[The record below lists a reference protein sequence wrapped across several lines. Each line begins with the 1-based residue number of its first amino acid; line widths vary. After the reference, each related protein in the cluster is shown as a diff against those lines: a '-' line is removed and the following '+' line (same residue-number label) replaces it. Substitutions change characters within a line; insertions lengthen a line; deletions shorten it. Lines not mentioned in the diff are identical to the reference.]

1 MFISGLVLDILVK
14 ATLLLLI
21 TLAIDRILN
30 QASAAVKHRLW
41 GMCFVL
47 LLLLPLLSVSAPQW
61 RLAVLPTSWRVAEPV
76 VPAENS
82 PSADEGVLYS
92 VQAAGSSQQ
101 ADIEFDMNRQS
112 GYPTVAEASIAS
124 DKHSEFETLASNP
137 KVAPSASTANTLP
150 DQFEQSRIART
161 MVFLP
166 ICLWMFGGLIASFPL
181 VVGIIR
187 THRIKLQSKQIC
199 DPDSAAFVS
208 ELCRLLGIQRRV
220 SLLECRQSLIPM
232 TWGISKPIVVLPAVW
247 RDWKVDCQR
256 QVLLHELAHVKRFD
270 VLYHLIARVACS
282 IYWFHPLVWIALR
295 RMRTERE
302 MACDDCVVMVGER
315 PSSYAQQLLNI
326 ARDYQAMDLPPAVAM
341 AQRAGLE
348 QRVRA
353 LLDKARSH
361 LPVTPRTGI
370 ALLCV
375 GLAFAFLLAGIRLE
389 AIAEST
395 VNDTEHD
402 VTAQATTTENAKAQG
417 DPQVKVTKLVYE
429 GTVRDPNKNPVA
441 DAKLYFVFAQQGHFP
456 DSNLKPL
463 ATTDATGKFKFEV
476 DPEDYI
482 RLGMDYWKYAAL
494 FAAKEEW
501 GVAWVPSWLFEST
514 GAMQT
519 DLELAAA
526 YVNSLLK
533 FETDKTLELVRDE
546 QPIEGQI
553 IDVDGQPVVG
563 ATLKVKEVSW
573 NASGTL
579 DDWEKAVK
587 HEKAD
592 YYSVR
597 QAVPDQHNGHQ
608 LASVIP
614 PVATDAN
621 GRFIMR
627 GIGNNRIVE
636 LIVSG
641 PTIETVIVKCRT
653 RDGEKVV
660 LPHAFRNR
668 GKSPMQGGHL
678 DEVYYPRKFTY
689 IAAPSIPIVGRVT
702 DVETREPIAD
712 CLVTAGRTFTF
723 TGDFKS
729 HIVAKTDRDGRYRLE
744 GLPLQEGEFYIVP
757 PTSTPYLPWGSSV
770 KFEGNRDSVTRD
782 VALRKAALITGRA
795 IDGRTNKPIAGVVE
809 FLSLAKNSR
818 LEDYKGFAGSGG
830 HQVRTDK
837 DGSYSITAVPGEG
850 VLTFMALDHTK
861 YQRAAAYPKRGTVMS
876 SPSANSG
883 MKQTV
888 PHFLFTADRHW
899 VKDIVVP
906 DEGPLKVD
914 ITLSAGESLAGQ
926 LLGED
931 GKPVSEAI
939 FSGATE
945 HPGWRPVT
953 KDGFKIE
960 GYYPDKPR
968 DLYFFQRSTNT
979 AAYLKLQ
986 GEITEPIQVTLKSAV
1001 TLKGQIVDQE
1011 GAPMSKM
1018 ILTGEAI
1025 PSDNFGDVN
1034 YRLTTDND
1042 GRFEIRGLVP
1052 GQSYSIFG
1060 SRDGYSSNVASD
1072 VLIDEREVI
1081 NLGVI
1086 KLKNGDGNE

>member
-14 ATLLLLI
+14 ATLLLLMAF
-21 TLAIDRILN
+21 AIDRILN

-47 LLLLPLLSVSAPQW
+47 LLLLPLLTLSTPQW

-76 VPAENS
+76 EPTIKSQTPDV
-82 PSADEGVLYS
+82 GVLDTIH
-92 VQAAGSSQQ
+92 AAGSSQHT
-101 ADIEFDMNRQS
+101 DIDFDMSRKS
-112 GYPTVAEASIAS
+112 GFPTVAEALSAS
-124 DKHSEFETLASNP
+124 DNGTAIEAQSSNS
-137 KVAPSASTANTLP
+137 KVAPSASTAHTLP
-150 DQFEQSRIART
+150 DQFEPSRIAKA
-161 MVFLP
+161 MVLLP
-166 ICLWMFGGLIASFPL
+166 ICLWLFGVLIASFPL
-181 VVGIIR
+181 MVGIIR
-187 THRIKLQSKQIC
+187 THRIKQQSKHIC

-208 ELCRLLGIQRRV
+208 ELCQLLGIRRQV
-220 SLLECRQSLIPM
+220 SLIECQQSLVPM

-247 RDWKVDCQR
+247 RDWMVDCQR

-270 VLYHLIARVACS
+270 VLYHLIARIACS
-282 IYWFHPLVWIALR
+282 LYWFHPLVWIALR

-302 MACDDCVVMVGER
+302 MACDDCVVMVGVR

-341 AQRAGLE
+341 AQRPGLE

-361 LPVTPRTGI
+361 LPVTPRDGL

-375 GLAFAFLLAGIRLE
+375 GLAFALLLAGIRLE
-389 AIAEST
+389 AIAESA
-395 VNDTEHD
+395 VSEQEA
-402 VTAQATTTENAKAQG
+402 TAQATLEQPNEKAQ
-417 DPQVKVTKLVYE
+417 PAKSKKLVYE
-429 GTVRDPNKNPVA
+429 GIVRDPNKKPVA
-441 DAKLYFVFAQQGHFP
+441 DAKLYFVFAQQGKFP
-456 DSNLKPL
+456 DTTLKPL
-463 ATTDATGKFKFEV
+463 ATTDASGRFKFEV
-476 DPEDYI
+476 DPDDYV

-514 GAMQT
+514 GAMKSNP
-519 DLELAAA
+519 ELVGL
-526 YVNSLLK
+526 YVSSLLK
-533 FETDKTLELVRDE
+533 LKFEREKTLELVRDE

-553 IDVDGQPVVG
+553 IDVDGQPVAG

-573 NASGTL
+573 NESGTL

-597 QAVPDQHNGHQ
+597 QAVTDQHNGFQ
-608 LASVIP
+608 IASVIP

-660 LPHAFRNR
+660 LPREFRNR
-668 GKSPMQGGHL
+668 GKPMKMGGIA

-729 HIVAKTDRDGRYRLE
+729 HIVAKTDKDGRYKLE

-770 KFEGNRDSVTRD
+770 KFDGNRDSVNRD
-782 VALRKAALITGRA
+782 VALRKGVVITGRA
-795 IDGRTNKPIAGVVE
+795 IDGRTNKPIPGVVE

-818 LEDYKGFAGSGG
+818 LDDYKGFAGSGG
-830 HQVRTDK
+830 HQVRTDEE
-837 DGSYSITAVPGEG
+837 GNYSITAVPGEG
-850 VLTFMALDHTK
+850 VLTFMALDHTR
-861 YQRAAAYPKRGTVMS
+861 YQRAAAYPKRGTLLS
-876 SPSANSG
+876 SPSADSG
-883 MKQTV
+883 LMETV
-888 PHFLFTADRHW
+888 PIMLFTADRHW

-906 DEGPLKVD
+906 GGGALDVE
-914 ITLSAGESLAGQ
+914 ITLSSGESLSGQ

-939 FSGATE
+939 FSGAIE
-945 HPGWRPVT
+945 HSGWRPIK
-953 KDGFKIE
+953 KDRFEIQ

-968 DLYFFQRSTNT
+968 DLYFYQRSTNT
-979 AAYLKLQ
+979 AAYLKLH
-986 GEITEPIQVTLKSAV
+986 GKITEPIQVKLRPAT
-1001 TLKGQIVDQE
+1001 TLKGQVVDQD
-1011 GAPMSKM
+1011 GAPMSNM
-1018 ILTGEAI
+1018 TLTGEAI
-1025 PSDNFGDVN
+1025 PSDNLGDVN

-1052 GQSYSIFG
+1052 GQTYSIFG
-1060 SRDGYSSNVASD
+1060 SRDGYSSD
-1072 VLIDEREVI
+1072 VVKDVVIDEREEVD
-1081 NLGVI
+1081 LGVI
-1086 KLKNGDGNE
+1086 KINRGDQN